1 MCCLVAL
8 PGMFCH
14 NLLLQNK
21 ATIKNPRG
29 GVAVGVVFCSAEK
42 VFENRKKPECKNI
55 PVFYQKLFG

>member
-29 GVAVGVVFCSAEK
+29 GVAVGVVFCSAENK
-42 VFENRKKPECKNI
+42 NRNVKNI
-55 PVFYQKLFG
+55 PVFSKQLFG